1 MLPRRSKFILLTVFM
16 VLLAPESLYADIY
29 KYVDKHGRVILTDK
43 PQSNKYKLL
52 VKTWKGWEEKKS
64 NVAYDKF
71 TDNKKKYASTID
83 YYARLYRLPKSLLHA
98 VITAESAYDPNAIS
112 RAGAVGLMQLM
123 PETAKRYGVS
133 NRRNPSDNVHG
144 GTRYL
149 RDLLKMFK
157 NDVRLAL
164 AAYNAGEGAVKKHG
178 NKIPPYEE
186 TRNYVKK
193 VIAYYKEYRKS
204 TT

>member
-1 MLPRRSKFILLTVFM
+1 MRSQLLFPIILF
-16 VLLAPESLYADIY
+16 LLAASLPLGADIY

-43 PQSNKYKLL
+43 PKNDNYKRL

-64 NVAYDKF
+64 RINYDKF
-71 TDNKKKYASTID
+71 EANKKKYTSTIE
-83 YYARLYRLPKSLLHA
+83 YYASRYRLPTSLLHA

-123 PETAKRYGVS
+123 PETAKRYGVR
-133 NRRNPSDNVHG
+133 NRRSPSDNVNG

-149 RDLLKMFK
+149 RDLLKMFN
-157 NDVRLAL
+157 NDVVLAL

-178 NKIPPYEE
+178 NKIPPYKE

-193 VIAYYKEYRKS
+193 VIAYYREYRKRS
-204 TT
+204 